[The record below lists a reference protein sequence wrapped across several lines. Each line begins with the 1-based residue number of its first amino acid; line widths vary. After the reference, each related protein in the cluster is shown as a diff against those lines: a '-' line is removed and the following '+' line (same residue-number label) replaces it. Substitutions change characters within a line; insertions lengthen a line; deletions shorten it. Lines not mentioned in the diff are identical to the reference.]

1 MPVSRFD
8 RYMLSQLLVLF
19 GFFALVLVAVY
30 WVNRALSLF
39 DTLIADGQSAL
50 VFLEFSALT
59 LPNVIRV
66 VLPVAGFAAAVYV
79 TNRLASESELVVM
92 QATGFSPW
100 RLARPVAVF
109 GVIVAVILILMMHFL
124 VPASRAQLA
133 QRSAEISENI
143 AGRFLTEGRFLHPVP
158 GVSLFVREITPE
170 GGLRD
175 LYLADARQPGVR
187 SDFTAREA
195 YLVRGPT
202 GPKLVMVDGMA
213 QDFGLRSGR
222 LSTTTFDSLTY
233 DLGALIAGARGAVI
247 GAREL
252 PTPVL
257 LRADPDEIAEA
268 RSTLAEFRLELHV
281 RFAHPLL
288 AALAAVTGFAA
299 LMVGGFSR
307 FGVMR
312 QVLGAVSLLIIAQ
325 VINNIVAGMALAD
338 ATLAPLVYA
347 PAAFVALAATAL
359 LWWAG
364 RGRRVSPARLDS
376 GVAA

>member
-175 LYLADARQPGVR
+175 LYLSDARQPGVR

-233 DLGALIAGARGAVI
+233 DIGALIASVGGAVI

-257 LRADPDEIAEA
+257 IRADPADIAEA
-268 RSTLAEFRLELHV
+268 RSTVAEFRLELHT
-281 RFAHPLL
+281 RFAQPLL
-288 AALAAVTGFAA
+288 AALAVITGFAA
-299 LMVGGFSR
+299 LLVGGFSR

-312 QVLGAVSLLIIAQ
+312 QVLGAVALLILAQ
-325 VINNIVAGMALAD
+325 VINNIAAGMALANV
-338 ATLAPLVYA
+338 TLAPLVYA
-347 PAAFVALAATAL
+347 PAAFVAVAAAGL

-364 RGRRVSPARLDS
+364 RGRRVSPAMAEN